1 MLLLQQKWRKKSQN
15 SILRAVEENTRAERL
30 LHDGARRNVKLKPQN
45 EAAPPDFPHRR
56 GTLAK
61 RRQLFPQ
68 ILPDAGYILQ
78 QLLFFQDFQ
87 IFESHAAGQGTA
99 TKSSPM
105 LSDGNRRRE
114 FFFCQECPQR

>member
-61 RRQLFPQ
+61 GRQLSPQ
-68 ILPDAGYILQ
+68 TLPDACHILH

-87 IFESHAAGQGTA
+87 TYESHPAGQATA
-99 TKSSPM
+99 TKSSA
-105 LSDGNRRRE
+105 LLCDGKRRH
-114 FFFCQECPQR
+114 

>member
-56 GTLAK
+56 GTLATC
-61 RRQLFPQ
+61 RQLVPQ

-78 QLLFFQDFQ
+78 QLLLFPDFQ
-87 IFESHAAGQGTA
+87 ILQRHASAQRTR
-99 TKSSPM
+99 TKP
-105 LSDGNRRRE
+105 
-114 FFFCQECPQR
+114 